1 MIARLYGVSAVVPAF
16 ATAPLL
22 LAEQVP
28 LIAANQAM

>member
-1 MIARLYGVSAVVPAF
+1 MIVRLYEVSAPVPVF

-22 LAEQVP
+22 LAERVP

>member
-1 MIARLYGVSAVVPAF
+1 MIARLYGISAPVLPF

-22 LAEQVP
+22 LAERVP